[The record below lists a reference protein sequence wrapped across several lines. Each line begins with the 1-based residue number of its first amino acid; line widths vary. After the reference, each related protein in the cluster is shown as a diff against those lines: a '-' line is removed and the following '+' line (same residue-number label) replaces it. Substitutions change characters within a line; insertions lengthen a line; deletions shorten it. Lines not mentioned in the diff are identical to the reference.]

1 MGQRQERQRGTQ
13 GEGRSHGPGWRI
25 VRSIVR
31 LLYLVPSFCGSL
43 SHPPLLRCPP
53 SPPPSSAPRRHT
65 ETHLHTSRTNPL
77 ALVLTPVFS
86 PRSFLPFSP
95 FFSFQVLSFCL
106 VPSSPFLGLF
116 PLSAAST
123 TTTTNSSRRGRI
135 SSSRPPSRIFAAKK
149 SEREEEA
156 EEERDGRIYAR
167 TRARVAAR

>member
-13 GEGRSHGPGWRI
+13 GGGRSHGPGWRI

-43 SHPPLLRCPP
+43 SHPPLLRCPA
-53 SPPPSSAPRRHT
+53 SPPPATRKH
-65 ETHLHTSRTNPL
+65 HTSRTNPL

-95 FFSFQVLSFCL
+95 FFPFQVLSFSL

-116 PLSAAST
+116 PLSAAS

-156 EEERDGRIYAR
+156 EEERGGGIYAR